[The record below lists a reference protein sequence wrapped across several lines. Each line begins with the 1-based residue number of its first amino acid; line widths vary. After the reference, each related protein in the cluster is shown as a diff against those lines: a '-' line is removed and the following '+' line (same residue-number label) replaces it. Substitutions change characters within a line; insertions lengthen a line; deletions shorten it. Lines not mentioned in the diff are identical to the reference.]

1 MYSVPLPAYSGK
13 TALGNP
19 IPIDFFANCIGNRDS
34 LFRQE
39 SEERNADGY
48 TLYGDCCHWRPQL
61 SKEARNYHTRVGNL
75 DHEEISEIAFRS
87 KKHERPVVSQVI
99 PIQKAG
105 IQKKFHLKKHH
116 GSYDSYLDEEPA
128 SAVSDF
134 VKLTYTCPSSR
145 KPRSPL
151 YWVLKWARGVDK
163 PSKRYGKSHCL
174 CKCKEKMY
182 SFTCI
187 NPWHYR

>member
-1 MYSVPLPAYSGK
+1 MYSLPLPAFSGK
-13 TALGNP
+13 TALGYP
-19 IPIDFFANCIGNRDS
+19 IPIDFFANCIGNRDC
-34 LFRQE
+34 LFHEE
-39 SEERNADGY
+39 SEERAADGHA
-48 TLYGDCCHWRPQL
+48 LYGDCCHWRPQL
-61 SKEARNYHTRVGNL
+61 SKETRSHHTRVGNI
-75 DHEEISEIAFRS
+75 DMEEVTDFAYRS
-87 KKHERPVVSQVI
+87 KKRKRSVVSPVV

-105 IQKKFHLKKHH
+105 IQKKVHLKKHC
-116 GSYDSYLDEEPA
+116 SSDSYLDDEHTDV
-128 SAVSDF
+128 VSNF

-151 YWVLKWARGVDK
+151 YWVLKWVRGIDK